1 MIEDIVITAT
11 IGECTDKKV
20 LPRMNDKQIKT
31 ARALIRDTCCNY
43 DTTTGGCLL
52 LDRGEV
58 VQCPQMHSG
67 SVCCKYFRDVLLED
81 KRAKELKAEIM
92 GDDYRKVC
100 TVCGQHF
107 RAVSNRAKYCAR
119 CAKEMRRAQTK
130 TAVRKSRGIM

>member
-11 IGECTDKKV
+11 IGECTDKQV

-58 VQCPQMHSG
+58 VQWLCM
-67 SVCCKYFRDVLLED
+67 L
-81 KRAKELKAEIM
+81 
-92 GDDYRKVC
+92 
-100 TVCGQHF
+100 
-107 RAVSNRAKYCAR
+107 
-119 CAKEMRRAQTK
+119 
-130 TAVRKSRGIM
+130 

>member
-58 VQCPQMHSG
+58 VQWLCM
-67 SVCCKYFRDVLLED
+67 L
-81 KRAKELKAEIM
+81 
-92 GDDYRKVC
+92 
-100 TVCGQHF
+100 
-107 RAVSNRAKYCAR
+107 
-119 CAKEMRRAQTK
+119 
-130 TAVRKSRGIM
+130 